1 MSDVSIY
8 RADFPVLQETMNGR
22 PLSYLDTASSAQK
35 PLIVLESMRDII
47 EHYYANVHR
56 GLYHFSQ
63 VSTRSFEN
71 VRGKVADFIG
81 GQEREIVFT
90 RNTTESINLVVQ
102 SYGRTFLKA
111 GDEVILSEMEHH
123 ANIVPWQILRDQI
136 GIVIKTI
143 PVTDDGMLD
152 LSALDHLL
160 TDRTRFVSL
169 THISNALGTINPV
182 KDIVTRVKSYRDD
195 IRILIDGSQAVVHA
209 RVDVTDIGC
218 DFYVF
223 TGHKLYGP
231 TGVGVLWGRYDVLES
246 MPPYQGGGDMID
258 TVSFERTTYKSA
270 PYKFE
275 AGTPA
280 IIQVIGLGA
289 AIDYLRVIGMED
301 ISTHERKLYDYAMA
315 GLSSVQGLTF
325 QGRAAHKA
333 PIISLTATWAH
344 GSDIAMILDKSGVAV
359 RTGHHCC
366 MPLMSRLGIDGTV
379 RVSIGLYTNTQD
391 IDECIKGIKKAKD
404 MLS

>member
-1 MSDVSIY
+1 
-8 RADFPVLQETMNGR
+8 
-22 PLSYLDTASSAQK
+22 
-35 PLIVLESMRDII
+35 
-47 EHYYANVHR
+47 
-56 GLYHFSQ
+56 
-63 VSTRSFEN
+63 
-71 VRGKVADFIG
+71 
-81 GQEREIVFT
+81 
-90 RNTTESINLVVQ
+90 
-102 SYGRTFLKA
+102 
-111 GDEVILSEMEHH
+111 MEHH

-143 PVTDDGMLD
+143 PVTDDGMLEI
-152 LSALDHLL
+152 SALNHLL

-195 IRILIDGSQAVVHA
+195 IKVLIDGSQAVVHA
-209 RVDVTDIGC
+209 RVDVADIGC

-258 TVSFERTTYKSA
+258 TVSFDRTTYKSA

-289 AIDYLRVIGMED
+289 AIDYLRVIGMD
-301 ISTHERKLYDYAMA
+301 DVSTHEMKLYQYAMD

-325 QGRAAHKA
+325 HGSAPHKA
-333 PIISLTATWAH
+333 AIISFNASWAH

-366 MPLMSRLGIDGTV
+366 MPLMSRLGVDGTV